1 MVERKRHP
9 RVLHSEEGWRVQE
22 YLEGKSLTGVKV
34 DQQTLLVVTKILG
47 EFSRDCKVKNTGLVD
62 RSFNSVK

>member
-1 MVERKRHP
+1 M
-9 RVLHSEEGWRVQE
+9 QE